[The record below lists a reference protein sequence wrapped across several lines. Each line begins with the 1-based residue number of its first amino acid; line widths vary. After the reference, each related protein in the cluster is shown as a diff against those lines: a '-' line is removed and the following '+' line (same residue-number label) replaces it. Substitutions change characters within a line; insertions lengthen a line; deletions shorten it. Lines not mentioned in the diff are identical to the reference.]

1 MLHPL
6 QGTVDRC
13 YHEQQER
20 LNAPLIRHLQPFL
33 NDLFPNAAPELGD
46 DFALTGL
53 RRDGGGPENFERLS
67 DGTQEQVAVLVRLAM
82 GSLICEASEAVPV
95 ILDDALVFSDD
106 DRIERM
112 FDALI
117 RAGQRQ
123 QVIVLT
129 CRTRAFA
136 SLGGNQLAITRGS
149 STTEAPTCEA
159 VMKSGPKR

>member
-1 MLHPL
+1 MLQL
-6 QGTVDRC
+6 LRETIDAC
-13 YHEQQER
+13 YRQQQDQ

-33 NDLFPNAAPELGD
+33 NDLFPNAAPEIGQ

-53 RRDGGGPENFERLS
+53 RRDGSGPERFDRLS
-67 DGTQEQVAVLVRLAM
+67 DGTQEQVAVLGRLAM
-82 GSLICEASEAVPV
+82 GSLICEAGEPVPI

-129 CRTRAFA
+129 CRMRAFA
-136 SLGGNQLAITRGS
+136 SLGGNQLTLVRG
-149 STTEAPTCEA
+149 
-159 VMKSGPKR
+159 